1 MVQCKIQV
9 SSVETQLVLG
19 GGVKSELRC
28 QTDRDPLN
36 SVRHVVQYSHI
47 SHVKQDLALH
57 PAGGLVAVQHAENL
71 PVGDDGQLLLD
82 PALRALA
89 PLLEVA
95 LECWSV
101 APLDQLLRVYCSH
114 KLAFAQNLAN
124 IDVSRLRSTSTIRTL
139 TLPTFLLRV
148 NHLPARPPRSA
159 SVGPSSSY
167 LWIRSLV
174 FTLVR
179 PRPASS

>member
-9 SSVETQLVLG
+9 SSVETRLVLG
-19 GGVKSELRC
+19 GGVKSELRR
-28 QTDRDPLN
+28 QIDRDPPSSL
-36 SVRHVVQYSHI
+36 RHVVQYSKGIAKTHI

-57 PAGGLVAVQHAENL
+57 PAGGLVAVQPAENL

-82 PALRALA
+82 PALGALA

-114 KLAFAQNLAN
+114 NLATRAFAQTLAN
-124 IDVSRLRSTSTIRTL
+124 TNISRLRSTSTIRTL
-139 TLPTFLLRV
+139 TLPNFLLRV
-148 NHLPARPPRSA
+148 NHLPGA
-159 SVGPSSSY
+159 STAVG
-167 LWIRSLV
+167 
-174 FTLVR
+174 
-179 PRPASS
+179 